1 LNDSSAVANSPHRAG
16 FITSVSKKSIAALQ
30 PYVHNSFVCSFDG
43 NQVPPDLESIKYV
56 PNGGSRI
63 FLVKHGFGIP
73 GQKAG
78 YHLFLQGPLQKLDPM
93 DLGNMK
99 VNQVLGV
106 EIRVGALKTVLGI
119 AADEVKNG
127 LIPFEALWGSRA
139 AGILDRL
146 ENCGDSAEQLFLL
159 ETELALQV
167 GKTRQKDSFVLE
179 AAKYIDRQKGQGT
192 LKSFFGQTGY
202 SQSQV
207 FRKFEEHLG
216 FSPKAYARVV
226 RFKNL
231 LMESMSGARPD
242 WAFIAS
248 EYGYYDQAHLAHD
261 FYKITGMYPEG
272 FYDDFRKRGSFVPDE
287 IHKQLLIYRTS

>member
-1 LNDSSAVANSPHRAG
+1 LNDPSAVVKSPHRAG
-16 FITSVSKKSIAALQ
+16 FITSVFKRPIAALQ

-43 NQVPPDLESIKYV
+43 NQVPPDLESVKYV
-56 PNGGSRI
+56 PNGGSRV
-63 FLVKHGFGIP
+63 FFVKHGFGMP

-78 YHLFLQGPLQKLDPM
+78 YHLFFQGPWQKLNPLDM
-93 DLGNMK
+93 GNAT

-106 EIRVGALKTVLGI
+106 EIKVGALKTVLGI

-127 LIPFEALWGSRA
+127 VLPFEALWGSRA

-146 ENCGDSAEQLFLL
+146 ENCEDNAEKLIVL

-167 GKTRQKDSFVLE
+167 EKTPQKDSFVLE
-179 AAKYIDRQKGQGT
+179 AAKYIDRQKGRGT
-192 LKSFFGQTGY
+192 LKGFFEQTGY

-261 FYKITGMYPEG
+261 FYKITGMYPEA
-272 FYDDFRKRGSFVPDE
+272 FYDDFRKKGSFVPDE
-287 IHKQLLIYRTS
+287 IHKQLLIYRTA